1 VILRTN
7 HRLRWPPTFPS
18 AIILQPEAREQAVM
32 VLQAGDNSYEEPE
45 PASQAKSRPRKPLVL
60 QCQLR
65 YAASS
70 AERLDYSRPE
80 PLFAP
85 FAVPTVERAVW
96 PELLFW

>member
-45 PASQAKSRPRKPLVL
+45 PASQAKSRPRKPLEANLVAL
-60 QCQLR
+60 AGEMRVGGAQGC
-65 YAASS
+65 
-70 AERLDYSRPE
+70 
-80 PLFAP
+80 
-85 FAVPTVERAVW
+85 
-96 PELLFW
+96 